1 MRLPLANTYAS
12 LALASLARSHRYERV
27 RALLDIFLFSVQ
39 CEGLPPAVVGKGVKL
54 LRDLGDTVGLFK
66 LAEFQTRLSAS
77 FVSVLLKD
85 LLEMGQPSI
94 VDEMSSLLFEIAS
107 VDVRSLTHKRNP
119 NRASL
124 TLPSHAQ
131 MPGFF
136 ATLLPT
142 IINSMNIGN
151 AEKQT
156 VLDSWNS
163 SEVTKHSF
171 EQNANEFLSEF
182 RYYTSATSP

>member
-1 MRLPLANTYAS
+1 MIRLYRFAS
-12 LALASLARSHRYERV
+12 LKASFYKWSPAALDIDRVEEHGLYLSAPHRHAYERV

-94 VDEMSSLLFEIAS
+94 VDEMSSLLFEIAT
-107 VDVRSLTHKRNP
+107 VD
-119 NRASL
+119 
-124 TLPSHAQ
+124 